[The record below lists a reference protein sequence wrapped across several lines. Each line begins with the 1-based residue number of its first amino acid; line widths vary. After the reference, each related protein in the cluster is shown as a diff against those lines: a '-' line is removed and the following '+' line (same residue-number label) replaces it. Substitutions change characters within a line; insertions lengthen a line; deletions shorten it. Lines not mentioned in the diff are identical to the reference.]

1 MSAAR
6 TPAPARTAAPA
17 RTPALTPAEVELL
30 LGDPADPAN
39 PYGFAAA
46 VARDE
51 ADAFPGELC
60 GLLFEAGFHL
70 AYLPRE
76 WGGTFESF
84 DRSLTLVRAA
94 ARRDVTVMPG
104 TMFSIIAATCLQVHG
119 SAGQREKVARILREG
134 GAVAF
139 AMTEAA
145 HGSDLVSGALH
156 LDEQGRLRGEKW
168 LVGNGTRA
176 EAVYVVART
185 GARGP
190 GAFTAYLIDT
200 PRGTTPEGLTRLPAP
215 RTDGMRGV
223 DLATLRFDG
232 LQVPPGARVGK
243 EGEGLEVALRA
254 QQAVRLMSMAGSLG
268 IADTALR
275 LTLDFTATRRF
286 GRTTLD
292 ATPYARRECAAA
304 SAALLA
310 ADAVATAAARGVHVT
325 PRTYSVW
332 GPAAKHLVAEA
343 TQDVLRHCSTVL
355 ATRSVLRG
363 QAPGDGVFQ
372 KLRRDAAVV
381 RVIDASPYAN
391 LRSYAAQLPTLVTA
405 TTADGPAP
413 AVDAVFDLEAAL
425 PAYEPARLDLLARGP
440 DPVLAALQ
448 DLAAELAGQTD
459 ADTSAL
465 LKELADAVA
474 ELPALAARTRGADAD
489 PHALA
494 DLGESYA
501 WLHGAAVCVRL
512 WVASRTTGLYGTAPG
527 DTGWLRSVLAYLL
540 SRAAGTDPRRRARD
554 LEPARDAVG
563 ALHTSHALF
572 TALPV
577 PLDAPQEA
585 VHAQG

>member
-6 TPAPARTAAPA
+6 TPAVAT
-17 RTPALTPAEVELL
+17 ALTPEEVELI
-30 LGDPADPAN
+30 LGDPTDPAN
-39 PYGFAAA
+39 AYGYAAA

-51 ADAFPGELC
+51 ADAFPEELC

-119 SAGQREKVARILREG
+119 SLGQREKVARVLREG

-156 LDEQGRLRGEKW
+156 LDAQGRLQGEKW
-168 LVGNGTRA
+168 LVGNGTRC

-185 GARGP
+185 GERGP

-200 PRGTTPEGLTRLPAP
+200 PRGADPDGLTRLPAP

-232 LQVPPGARVGK
+232 LTVPPDAQVGK

-275 LTLDFTATRRF
+275 LTLDFVATRRF
-286 GRTTLD
+286 GRATLD
-292 ATPYARRECAAA
+292 ATPYARRECATA

-310 ADAVATAAARGVHVT
+310 ADAVALAAARGAHVT
-325 PRTYSVW
+325 PQACSVW

-391 LRSYAAQLPTLVTA
+391 LRSYAAQLPTLVAATA
-405 TTADGPAP
+405 AGGPAP
-413 AVDAVFDLEAAL
+413 SVDAVFALDAPL
-425 PAYEPARLDLLARGP
+425 PAYEPARLDLLVRGA
-440 DPVLAALQ
+440 DPVLAALPAVTA
-448 DLAAELAGQTD
+448 DLAEETDAETAALLAEL
-459 ADTSAL
+459 TSA
-465 LKELADAVA
+465 VA
-474 ELPALAARTRGADAD
+474 ALPALATRTRGADAD

-501 WLHGAAVCVRL
+501 WLHGAAACVQL
-512 WVASRTTGLYGTAPG
+512 WAASRTTGLYGAEPG
-527 DTGWLRSVLAYLL
+527 DTGWLRAVLAYLL
-540 SRAAGTDPRRRARD
+540 SRAAGTDPRRRAAD
-554 LEPARDAVG
+554 LEPARTTVG
-563 ALHTSHALF
+563 ALHTAHALF

-577 PLDAPQEA
+577 PLAAPQETT
-585 VHAQG
+585 HAQG